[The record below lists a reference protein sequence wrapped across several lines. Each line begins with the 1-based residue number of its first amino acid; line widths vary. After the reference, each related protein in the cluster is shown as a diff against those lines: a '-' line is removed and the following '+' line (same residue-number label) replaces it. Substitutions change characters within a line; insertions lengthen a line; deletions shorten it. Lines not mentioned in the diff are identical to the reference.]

1 MYEAHPIFVQPANED
16 ELVWRYM
23 DFTKFVSFLES
34 RSLYFARADKLGDPF
49 EGSLP
54 KRNVNAR
61 EAIQK
66 SVSLPPDIPQKIQE
80 QYWKQV
86 ASTGEIN
93 KYWLRFYA
101 INCWHM
107 NDHES
112 AAMWNLYLKSNE
124 GVAIQSTY
132 RKLRESIIDDERV
145 FLGKVNYIDYEN
157 DVISGYYD
165 VNSAM
170 PIMYNPLS
178 TFVHKRKSF
187 IHEQEVRA
195 LVWRHPTT
203 AEEQIGHFQDTIVGG
218 VEIRVDAELLVERIY
233 VAPSA
238 PDWLPDLVSNVV
250 KRYGFKFEVVTSKL
264 DERPV
269 F

>member
-1 MYEAHPIFVQPANED
+1 MYEAHPIFVQPENED
-16 ELVWRYM
+16 EIVWRYM
-23 DFTKFVSFLES
+23 DFTKYVSLLES
-34 RSLYFARADKLGDPF
+34 QCLYFARADKLGDPF

-54 KRNVNAR
+54 RLNVDAR

-66 SVSLPPDIPQKIQE
+66 KIVFLPDISQDFKE
-80 QYWKQV
+80 QHLKQI

-93 KYWLRFYA
+93 QYWLRFYA

-112 AAMWNLYLKSNE
+112 AAMWNLYIKSNE
-124 GVAIQSTY
+124 GIAIQSTY

-145 FLGKVNYIDYEN
+145 FLGTVKYIDYEK
-157 DVISGYYD
+157 DVIGHYYD
-165 VNSAM
+165 LNSAN
-170 PIMYNPLS
+170 PQIYNPLS

-187 IHEQEVRA
+187 KHELEVRA
-195 LVWRHPTT
+195 LIWKPPTV
-203 AEEQIGHFQDTIVGG
+203 ALDQIGLYQDTITDG
-218 VEIRVDAELLVERIY
+218 VNVKVNVELLIEKVY

-238 PDWLPDLVSNVV
+238 PGWLSDLVRAVAQ
-250 KRYGFKFEVVTSKL
+250 RYGFTFGVAPSKL
-264 DERPV
+264 DERPI

>member
-1 MYEAHPIFVQPANED
+1 MFEAHPIFVQPANED

-34 RSLYFARADKLGDPF
+34 QCLYFARADKLGDPF

-54 KRNVNAR
+54 KLNANAR
-61 EAIQK
+61 EAIQR
-66 SVSLPPDIPQKIQE
+66 SVSLPPDIPQEIQE

-93 KYWLRFYA
+93 RYWLKFYA

-112 AAMWNLYLKSNE
+112 AAMWKLYLKSNE
-124 GVAIQSTY
+124 GIAIQSTY
-132 RKLRESIIDDERV
+132 RKLRASIVDSERV
-145 FLGKVNYIDYEN
+145 FLGKVKYIDYEKY
-157 DVISGYYD
+157 VIDHYYD
-165 VNSAM
+165 INSA
-170 PIMYNPLS
+170 NPSVYSPFS

-187 IHEQEVRA
+187 EHEHEVRA
-195 LVWRHPTT
+195 LIWKPPTV
-203 AEEQIGHFQDTIVGG
+203 AEDRIGHYQDTITDG
-218 VEIRVDAELLVERIY
+218 VNIKVNVELLVERVY

-238 PDWLPDLVSNVV
+238 PGWLSDLVSAVAR
-250 KRYGFKFEVVTSKL
+250 RYGFTFEVAPSKL
-264 DERPV
+264 DERPI

>member
-1 MYEAHPIFVQPANED
+1 MYEAHPIFVQPENED

-23 DFTKFVSFLES
+23 DFTKFVSILES
-34 RSLYFARADKLGDPF
+34 RCLYFARADKLGDPF

-61 EAIQK
+61 EVIQRG
-66 SVSLPPDIPQKIQE
+66 VLPPDTPQEIQE
-80 QYWKQV
+80 QYLRQV
-86 ASTGEIN
+86 TSTGEIN
-93 KYWLRFYA
+93 QRWLKFYA

-124 GVAIQSTY
+124 GIAIQSTY
-132 RKLRESIIDDERV
+132 RKLRASIVDNERV
-145 FLGKVNYIDYEN
+145 FLGKVEYIDYEK
-157 DVISGYYD
+157 DAIDHYYD
-165 VNSAM
+165 SNSAN
-170 PIMYNPLS
+170 PNVYNPFS

-187 IHEQEVRA
+187 KHEQEVRA
-195 LVWRHPTT
+195 LVWKPPTV
-203 AEEQIGHFQDTIVGG
+203 AEDRIGHYQDTITDG
-218 VEIRVDAELLVERIY
+218 VNIRVNVEHLVEKVY

-238 PDWLPDLVSNVV
+238 PSWLSDLVRAVAQ
-250 KRYGFKFEVVTSKL
+250 RYGFTFEVAPSKL
-264 DERPV
+264 DERPI